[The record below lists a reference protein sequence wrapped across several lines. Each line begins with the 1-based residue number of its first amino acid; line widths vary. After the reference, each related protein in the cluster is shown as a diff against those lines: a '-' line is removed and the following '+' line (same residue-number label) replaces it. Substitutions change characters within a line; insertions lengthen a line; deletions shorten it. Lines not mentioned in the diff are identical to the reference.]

1 MLAERNAA
9 DVLFP
14 KGVVTPPKDP
24 AEVER
29 KIEEISGQLKGLL
42 VPDRK
47 GLQRELASRQGHGIG
62 YREGHAFR
70 HEDMPWEDVDAMYGL
85 SSEEV
90 AEKHLTR

>member
-1 MLAERNAA
+1 MLKERNGV

-14 KGVVTPPKDP
+14 KGVVTPPKDS

-29 KIEEISGQLKGLL
+29 KIEEIGEQLKGLF

-62 YREGHAFR
+62 YRAGDAFQ
-70 HEDMPWEDVDAMYGL
+70 HEDIPWSDVDAMYGL
-85 SSEEV
+85 PSEEV
-90 AEKHLTR
+90 AEKYLTR